1 MDIDTAKA
9 NAQSRSR
16 GNNLSESINKM
27 KELLAGTTSYTAV
40 DFGEEGAVYRVGL
53 RTGKD

>member
-1 MDIDTAKA
+1 MS
-9 NAQSRSR
+9 NH
-16 GNNLSESINKM
+16 LSESIEKM